1 MFRVPLNQPPND
13 SLQSVERERSSDKR
27 RQIAVMQIR
36 NNNNAE
42 KVTKGGEI
50 TGGGQTNGLVLSRA
64 GTVEDEEDRDSDSN
78 CFGIARIAAN

>member
-1 MFRVPLNQPPND
+1 
-13 SLQSVERERSSDKR
+13 
-27 RQIAVMQIR
+27 MQIR